1 MLATSESLNLPDT
14 GLDTVLAPHSIE
26 VRFINPHAQKLKL
39 SKQSKTSP
47 KPLIGQDTIKNDTR
61 ISKEAHQ
68 KGEYCTEINAKEAHH
83 SKDTRLPRWQSV
95 CLNFDPRA
103 KKGHPMIGND

>member
-1 MLATSESLNLPDT
+1 MTWLKDSSTKQQ
-14 GLDTVLAPHSIE
+14 VI
-26 VRFINPHAQKLKL
+26 KLKRHI
-39 SKQSKTSP
+39 SAI
-47 KPLIGQDTIKNDTR
+47 IGQNDSRNDTR

-68 KGEYCTEINAKEAHH
+68 KGEYDTEINAKEAHH
-83 SKDTRLPRWQSV
+83 SKDTGLPRWQSV

>member
-1 MLATSESLNLPDT
+1 FQ
-14 GLDTVLAPHSIE
+14 VLCAIS
-26 VRFINPHAQKLKL
+26 AK
-39 SKQSKTSP
+39 KTSSLAFDWP
-47 KPLIGQDTIKNDTR
+47 RPSRNDTR

-68 KGEYCTEINAKEAHH
+68 KGEYYTEINAKEAHH
-83 SKDTRLPRWQSV
+83 SKDTGLPRWQSV